1 MTTSVTATQGLA
13 VLCPSELQKILAIV
27 GRNQSAMEAT
37 LEDCNWAYLLDLWI
51 SSYYSPNIYPPAC
64 TSIKTIDRG
73 HIVPVYLAVPTSGGY
88 PIDIHW
94 ADSYQEAVL
103 HFQKH
108 GYTVQE

>member
-1 MTTSVTATQGLA
+1 MTISVTPTQGLA

-27 GRNQSAMEAT
+27 GRNQSAMKAT

-73 HIVPVYLAVPTSGGY
+73 HIVPVYLAVPSGGY

-94 ADSYQEAVL
+94 EDSRQAAVL